1 MKFNYITSTGV
12 ALDNSGN
19 EVRDENGAVVI
30 VPADERANYDIAF
43 RSDGSGQ
50 KPVTLP
56 DGNYKAED
64 YCAVWI
70 DIRGFTVYLHTTEE
84 GIIVDVFNAEQL
96 RTEPHAEPV
105 ASTYAFDHE
114 LA

>member
-1 MKFNYITSTGV
+1 MNTLT
-12 ALDNSGN
+12 
-19 EVRDENGAVVI
+19 NGDYKT
-30 VPADERANYDIAF
+30 ADKCDI
-43 RSDGSGQ
+43 
-50 KPVTLP
+50 
-56 DGNYKAED
+56 
-64 YCAVWI
+64 WI
-70 DIRGFTVYLHTTEE
+70 DVRGFSVRLLTTDE

>member
-1 MKFNYITSTGV
+1 MEFNYITSTGI
-12 ALDNSGN
+12 ALDDSGH
-19 EVRDENGAVVI
+19 EMRDESGQIII
-30 VPADERANYDIAF
+30 VPEDERANYDIAY
-43 RSDGSGQ
+43 RSDGSEQ

-56 DGNYKAED
+56 DGDYKAED

-70 DIRGFTVYLHTTEE
+70 DVRGFTVYLHTTEE

-96 RTEPHAEPV
+96 RDGMYTQAV